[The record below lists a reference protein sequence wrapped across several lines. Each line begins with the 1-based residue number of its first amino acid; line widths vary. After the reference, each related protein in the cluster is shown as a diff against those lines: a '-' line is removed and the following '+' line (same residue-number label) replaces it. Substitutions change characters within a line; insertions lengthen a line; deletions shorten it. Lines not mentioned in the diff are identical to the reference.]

1 MIQLILQILHLHQVF
16 GQSVLDLDTVQA
28 VHPTVEVSNP
38 KDYLMILDH
47 GGGVKVVKAD
57 PSPDLFIVLVPALKF
72 NDTNRQVGVDEA
84 GGHVVKVPSCHQLSI
99 SQEIFLFELSD
110 N

>member
-1 MIQLILQILHLHQVF
+1 MNPLPLLLLMIQMILQVQHLHQVF

-47 GGGVKVVKAD
+47 RGGGG
-57 PSPDLFIVLVPALKF
+57 L
-72 NDTNRQVGVDEA
+72 
-84 GGHVVKVPSCHQLSI
+84 SC
-99 SQEIFLFELSD
+99 
-110 N
+110 